1 MGTYY
6 RWSKYTKPGYVIR
19 TKQDI
24 LQKLNVGEGSSTSFR
39 YGIYISDSITVD
51 SSGQMHLVENNT
63 YKFYSIAY
71 DETLP
76 INIPKGYY
84 IHAPKGKDIYDYDE
98 SKPLRFGRARQPANT
113 SFTETTIIET
123 GRKIYRGYVEPC
135 EWVYT
140 EWRDKTFVEYVYSEN
155 ASAYPNGGN
164 SGGYYYDQRT
174 TVISPT
180 NPSSITFGTP
190 KAGKSLTITAGAF
203 TDVVGSGS
211 LTYVFERQIDNGS
224 WTQVAA
230 TYNKTIT
237 DGVPGSGE
245 YINYRVKAR
254 DKNGVESNYYTGT
267 KKPIEYPIRITDPGI
282 PQYKYPTSGKEM
294 LVTWDPSA
302 VAEEAP
308 LTYIV
313 EKQIDSE
320 PWSEVARVSENS
332 YTFTVPEVDAEGKR
346 LTIRVKAT
354 DNGGNESKY
363 STGKATE
370 ILYHKVTRLIPWNFG
385 TDFRVRQFTKN
396 SRSQYQTMLAGST
409 AEIIAT
415 GNLRLGDMPLET
427 LIRFGKIYNEPI
439 TWKIADKNHEGYPN
453 NSVSFVNVYG
463 LRGICFDAKE
473 PNNPVKHAVDFG
485 NADYRI
491 SNAHSWLNSD
501 KPAGQWYTPRHEY
514 DAPPDKNNV
523 FFTQGMPVNP
533 YNDFPGF
540 LYGFTEKEKNSI
552 METNFLVVVPKEKD
566 TTEVASIRSKIALIS
581 RYELNGGDGLSLKDG
596 TPFPIFKGNLS
607 RQIYLTQTCVVK
619 SNYMYNHSTEK
630 PNDYWMR
637 GCMADES
644 TTGRWFGFKCNN
656 DGSLVT
662 SAHPSNLACHVT
674 AMPFRCVLNIS
685 ADTLLNPNPNPD
697 GSYNIVW
704 E

>member
-6 RWSKYTKPGYVIR
+6 RWRKSSVKYEADFRYTAQCFTDDSEKRLPYTLSYSSSYELHGNKIELTEPITKVNLTSVGPRYTIPPNRYFIFDVPFVNDRIMFKTDSENRYATVFIVGDYVPRHYAAHVLTTNIR
-19 TKQDI
+19 DDYTTAVLPTANIVAKPDAEI
-24 LQKLNVGEGSSTSFR
+24 GFVYSTS
-39 YGIYISDSITVD
+39 
-51 SSGQMHLVENNT
+51 SGT
-63 YKFYSIAY
+63 
-71 DETLP
+71 
-76 INIPKGYY
+76 
-84 IHAPKGKDIYDYDE
+84 
-98 SKPLRFGRARQPANT
+98 
-113 SFTETTIIET
+113 
-123 GRKIYRGYVEPC
+123 
-135 EWVYT
+135 
-140 EWRDKTFVEYVYSEN
+140 
-155 ASAYPNGGN
+155 YPNGGE

-174 TVISPT
+174 SVTSLT
-180 NPSSITFGTP
+180 NPTSITFGTP
-190 KAGKSLTITAGAF
+190 KAGESLTITAGAS

-211 LTYVFERQIDNGS
+211 LTYVFNRKIDNGS
-224 WTQVAA
+224 WTQVAT

-245 YINYRVKAR
+245 YINYQVKAR
-254 DKNGVESNYYTGT
+254 DKNGVESYYTTGT
-267 KKPIEYPIRITDPGI
+267 KKPIEYPILITDPGI
-282 PQYKYPTSGKEM
+282 PQYKYPISGKEM

-302 VAEEAP
+302 VPEKTP

-332 YTFTVPEVDAEGKR
+332 YTFTVPEVTAEGKR
-346 LTIRVKAT
+346 LTIRVKAI

-363 STGKATE
+363 STGKTTE
-370 ILYHKVTRLIPWNFG
+370 ILYHKVIRLIPWNFG
-385 TDFRVRQFTKN
+385 TDFRIRQFTKN
-396 SRSQYQTMLAGST
+396 SRSQYQTMLSGST
-409 AEIIAT
+409 AEIVAT

-427 LIRFGKIYNEPI
+427 VVRFGKIYNEPI
-439 TWKIADKNHEGYPN
+439 AWKIADKNHEGYPN

-473 PNNPVKHAVDFG
+473 PNNPVRYAVEFG

-533 YNDFPGF
+533 YDDFPGF
-540 LYGFTEKEKNSI
+540 LYEFTEKEKNSI

-596 TPFPIFKGNLS
+596 TPFPIFKDNLS

-662 SAHPSNLACHVT
+662 SAHPSNLTCHVT

-685 ADTLLNPNPNPD
+685 ADTMLNPNPNPD

>member
-6 RWSKYTKPGYVIR
+6 RWRKSAIAYAEKINAYPDIAFVGSTLGHEGNYQYYKSNKLDIDTSGNISLKQDSSHEMVSIHYNQDGTVPKGTYIYVPNGGSTLIVGDSSRKAYYFKANDNAYYNYSESRPTGSSKWEYSAYIWNVSYISAVEKPG
-19 TKQDI
+19 
-24 LQKLNVGEGSSTSFR
+24 
-39 YGIYISDSITVD
+39 
-51 SSGQMHLVENNT
+51 
-63 YKFYSIAY
+63 
-71 DETLP
+71 
-76 INIPKGYY
+76 
-84 IHAPKGKDIYDYDE
+84 
-98 SKPLRFGRARQPANT
+98 
-113 SFTETTIIET
+113 
-123 GRKIYRGYVEPC
+123 
-135 EWVYT
+135 
-140 EWRDKTFVEYVYSEN
+140 TFIGYVYST
-155 ASAYPNGGN
+155 SPSYYPNSPGGGA
-164 SGGYYYDQRT
+164 SGGHYYDQRT

-190 KAGKSLTITAGAF
+190 KAGESLTITAGAS

-267 KKPIEYPIRITDPGI
+267 KKPIEYPILITDPGI
-282 PQYKYPTSGKEM
+282 PQYKYPISGKEM

-302 VAEEAP
+302 VPEKAP

-332 YTFTVPEVDAEGKR
+332 YAFTVPEVTAEGKR

-370 ILYHKVTRLIPWNFG
+370 ILYHKVVRLIPWNFG
-385 TDFRVRQFTKN
+385 TDFRIRQFTKN

-409 AEIIAT
+409 AEIVAT

-427 LIRFGKIYNEPI
+427 LVRFGSIYDESI
-439 TWKIADKNHEGYPN
+439 VWKLADANHEGYPN
-453 NSVSFVNVYG
+453 NSVTMITDKIIAI
-463 LRGICFDAKE
+463 LPMDAKE
-473 PNNPVKHAVDFG
+473 STNPDLLRQRSGNNRYIH
-485 NADYRI
+485 
-491 SNAHSWLNSD
+491 SNIRQWLNSD
-501 KPAGQWYTPRHEY
+501 AAAGQWYKPQHAY
-514 DAPPDKNNV
+514 DAPPSIENV
-523 FFTQGMPVNP
+523 KDGFNP
-533 YNDFPGF
+533 YFDEAGF
-540 LYGFTEKEKNSI
+540 LSGFTEHEKNALLD
-552 METNFLVVVPKEKD
+552 TTLLVVKTNTDGNGSETFTDKVFLLGSVEAGYND
-566 TTEVASIRSKIALIS
+566 EGGNIDGVKIAIFSDADSRIAYCTQKVVDTNKNGPDSIS
-581 RYELNGGDGLSLKDG
+581 KPWFWWGRNPNVTHS
-596 TPFPIFKGNLS
+596 
-607 RQIYLTQTCVVK
+607 QIYVEFDLRGLRG
-619 SNYMYNHSTEK
+619 YMEAYITN
-630 PNDYWMR
+630 R
-637 GCMADES
+637 GIRPLC
-644 TTGRWFGFKCNN
+644 
-656 DGSLVT
+656 
-662 SAHPSNLACHVT
+662 
-674 AMPFRCVLNIS
+674 NIS
-685 ADTLLNPNPNPD
+685 ADTMLDPNPNPD